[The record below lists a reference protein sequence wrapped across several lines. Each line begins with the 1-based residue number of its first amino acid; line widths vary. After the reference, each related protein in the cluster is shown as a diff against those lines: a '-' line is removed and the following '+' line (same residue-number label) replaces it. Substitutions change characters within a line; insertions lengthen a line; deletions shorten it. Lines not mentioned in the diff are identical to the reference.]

1 MRAGIVMND
10 GTRRQR
16 RGDTRRRVQET
27 ALALFSEQGYER
39 TSLREIAEAL
49 DVTKAALYYHFRAKE
64 DILISLFEDLT
75 RPIDELVEWAR
86 RQPPS
91 LETKQEFL
99 LRYSRALTAA
109 APLIRFMQENQA
121 AVRELR
127 IGGMFKD
134 RVTALMD
141 VLQEPGASLPDR
153 VRCVSA
159 LITMHLGLLAL
170 KEAEGD
176 PESKHRAVLT
186 VATELIAQAHGASAP
201 PCPADPPETA
211 ERPPREPLTS

>member
-1 MRAGIVMND
+1 
-10 GTRRQR
+10 
-16 RGDTRRRVQET
+16 
-27 ALALFSEQGYER
+27 
-39 TSLREIAEAL
+39 
-49 DVTKAALYYHFRAKE
+49 
-64 DILISLFEDLT
+64 
-75 RPIDELVEWAR
+75 
-86 RQPPS
+86 
-91 LETKQEFL
+91 
-99 LRYSRALTAA
+99 YSRALTAA
-109 APLIRFMQENQA
+109 APLVRFMQENQA
-121 AVRELR
+121 TVRELR

-186 VATELIAQAHGASAP
+186 VATELIAQAHHASAP
-201 PCPADPPETA
+201 PRPGERHTDPPG
-211 ERPPREPLTS
+211 RPPQEPLTS